1 MIMAGHARRN
11 RCGDRHRLGGVVTL
25 TPIRDRT
32 GEEGESF
39 SVSWHSPGG
48 DLRWL
53 SPRIHSQES
62 ADVAA
67 QVLSHF
73 TGGALLAKLPS

>member
-1 MIMAGHARRN
+1 MN
-11 RCGDRHRLGGVVTL
+11 RSRHHQLRGAHRLGGIVSL
-25 TPIRDRT
+25 TPIRDLT
-32 GEEGESF
+32 GEQAETY

-53 SPRIHSQES
+53 SPRIASHES

-67 QVLSHF
+67 QVLSDF
-73 TGGALLAKLPS
+73 TGAIKR

>member
-1 MIMAGHARRN
+1 MAGHARRN
-11 RCGDRHRLGGVVTL
+11 PIFDNRRLGGVVSL

-32 GEEGESF
+32 GEEGESY

-53 SPRIHSQES
+53 SPRIPSQES

-67 QVLSHF
+67 QILSDF
-73 TGGALLAKLPS
+73 TGATKR

>member
-1 MIMAGHARRN
+1 
-11 RCGDRHRLGGVVTL
+11 V
-25 TPIRDRT
+25 TPIRDRS
-32 GEEGESF
+32 GEQGEAF

-53 SPRIHSQES
+53 SPRIPSQES

-67 QVLSHF
+67 QILSDF
-73 TGGALLAKLPS
+73 TGAIKR

>member
-1 MIMAGHARRN
+1 MRNSSARQLRGVPQ
-11 RCGDRHRLGGVVTL
+11 RGGVVTV
-25 TPIRDRT
+25 TPLRSRD
-32 GEEGESF
+32 GECEEAF

-53 SPRIHSQES
+53 SPRIQSQES

-67 QVLSHF
+67 TVLADFVH
-73 TGGALLAKLPS
+73 AVVAR

>member
-1 MIMAGHARRN
+1 MSDGKRHQFRRLP
-11 RCGDRHRLGGVVTL
+11 HLGGSVSVT
-25 TPIRDRT
+25 PCRDRS
-32 GEEGESF
+32 GEQDESY

-53 SPRIHSQES
+53 SPRIASEET

-67 QVLSHF
+67 QILSSF
-73 TGGALLAKLPS
+73 TGATKR

>member
-1 MIMAGHARRN
+1 MMHRSTERRYL
-11 RCGDRHRLGGVVTL
+11 RRLPQLGGSVSV

-32 GEEGESF
+32 GDRAETYSI
-39 SVSWHSPGG
+39 SWHSPGG

-53 SPRIHSQES
+53 SPRIPSQES

-67 QVLSHF
+67 QVLSEF
-73 TGGALLAKLPS
+73 TGAVKR